1 MGSIQTE
8 PEGTREVDV
17 LIIGAGF
24 ASFNL
29 LNRLRKQGLSVKV
42 FEKGSGSGGIWHW
55 NQYPGARVDSDSPI
69 YQLFDSELYKDFT
82 FKERYSDWRE
92 LKRYFQYVEKKW
104 DLLKDI
110 EYNKCVDG
118 ARFDDSKNK
127 WLVECTDG
135 TQIQC
140 RWLIAAIGFAA
151 KKYVPKIKGL
161 GDFQGELYHTAVW
174 PQWGVNLK
182 NKRIAVIGTGASG
195 IQTIQE
201 AGPQAS
207 QLTVYQRTPN
217 YCLPMNQ
224 HPLDPAE
231 EAKKKAAGEY
241 DAAFK
246 KCYETFAGFT
256 YEFADRDTL
265 SDTPSQRAAFYHNLL
280 NEKGGFHF
288 WLGTYRD
295 MLFSSAA
302 NDEAYNF
309 WRQSVLAR
317 VPDPRKAA
325 LLAPAQKPHP
335 WGTKRPSL
343 EQNFYEVMSLP
354 SVDLVDLHTNPI
366 AEITETGIRSADG
379 THRAFDMIVLAT
391 GFDAVTG
398 SLAQLDV
405 RGPAGGSVAQH
416 WAPGLRSAMG
426 IALHGFPNLFFTYG
440 PQAPT
445 AFSNGPTCT
454 AVQCEWID
462 KALRLCAQGG
472 VERLE
477 ATAEAEEEWGARVRE
492 KWENSLFPLAKSW
505 YQGANIPGRRVEPLN
520 WAGGM
525 PAYIKALD
533 ESLENGMQGW
543 KTASR
548 AEKVSSV
555 KSG

>member
-1 MGSIQTE
+1 MGSIQNA
-8 PEGTREVDV
+8 PKGIREVDV

-24 ASFNL
+24 AAFNIM
-29 LNRLRKQGLSVKV
+29 NRLRKQGLSIKI

-69 YQLFDSELYKDFT
+69 YQLFDSELHKGFT
-82 FKERYSDWRE
+82 FKERYSDWKE
-92 LKRYFQYVEKKW
+92 LKRYFQYVEQQW

-110 EYNKCVDG
+110 EYNRCVEG
-118 ARFDDSKNK
+118 AQFDESKKK

-135 TQIQC
+135 TQVYC

-151 KKYVPKIKGL
+151 KKYTPKINGL

-207 QLTVYQRTPN
+207 HLTIYQRTPN

-231 EAKKKAAGEY
+231 EEKKKAAGEY
-241 DAAFK
+241 DAALRQ
-246 KCYETFAGFT
+246 CYNTFAGFT
-256 YEFADRDTL
+256 YEWVERDTFD
-265 SDTPSQRAAFYHNLL
+265 DTPEQREAFFHNLL
-280 NEKGGFHF
+280 IEQGGFKF
-288 WLGTYRD
+288 WLGGYRD
-295 MLFSSAA
+295 MLFDDAA
-302 NDEAYNF
+302 NDAAYDY
-309 WRQSVLAR
+309 WRRSVQRR
-317 VPDPRKAA
+317 VPDPRKAE
-325 LLAPAQKPHP
+325 LLAPKQKPHP

-343 EQNFYEVMSLP
+343 EQNFYEVVSLP
-354 SVDLVDLHTNPI
+354 HIDLVDVNAAPI
-366 AEITETGIRSADG
+366 QEITETGIRTADG
-379 THRAFDMIVLAT
+379 ELREFDMIVLAT

-398 SLAQLDV
+398 SLGQLNIRNAQ
-405 RGPAGGSVAQH
+405 GESVAQH
-416 WAPGLRSAMG
+416 WRDGLRTAMG
-426 IALHGFPNLFFTYG
+426 IALGGFPNFFYTYG

-454 AVQCEWID
+454 AVQAEWID
-462 KALRLCAQGG
+462 RAVQMARKSG

-477 ATAEAEEEWGARVRE
+477 PKREAEEEWTRAVRD
-492 KWENSLFPLAKSW
+492 KWDNSLFPRAKSW

-525 PAYIKALD
+525 PAYIKALHD
-533 ESLENGMQGW
+533 SLENGFQGW
-543 KTASR
+543 KTDVGSLGV
-548 AEKVSSV
+548 ESLSV
-555 KSG
+555 G

>member
-1 MGSIQTE
+1 M
-8 PEGTREVDV
+8 
-17 LIIGAGF
+17 
-24 ASFNL
+24 
-29 LNRLRKQGLSVKV
+29 RKQGLSIKI

-69 YQLFDSELYKDFT
+69 YQLFDSELHKGFT
-82 FKERYSDWRE
+82 FKERYSDWKE
-92 LKRYFQYVEKKW
+92 LKRYFQYVEQQW

-110 EYNKCVDG
+110 EYNRCVEG
-118 ARFDDSKNK
+118 AQFDESKKK

-135 TQIQC
+135 TQVYC

-151 KKYVPKIKGL
+151 KKYTPKIKGL

-207 QLTVYQRTPN
+207 HLTIYQRTPN

-231 EAKKKAAGEY
+231 EEKKKATGEY
-241 DAAFK
+241 DAALRQ
-246 KCYETFAGFT
+246 CYNTFAGFT
-256 YEFADRDTL
+256 YEWVERDTFD
-265 SDTPSQRAAFYHNLL
+265 DTPEQREAFFHNLL
-280 NEKGGFHF
+280 IEQGGFKF
-288 WLGTYRD
+288 WLGGYRD
-295 MLFSSAA
+295 MLFDDAA
-302 NDEAYNF
+302 NDAAYDY
-309 WRQSVLAR
+309 WRRSVQRR
-317 VPDPRKAA
+317 VPDPRKAE
-325 LLAPAQKPHP
+325 LLAPKQKPHP

-343 EQNFYEVMSLP
+343 EQNFYEVVSLP
-354 SVDLVDLHTNPI
+354 HVDLVDVNAAPI
-366 AEITETGIRSADG
+366 QEITETGIRTADG
-379 THRAFDMIVLAT
+379 ELREFDMIVLAT

-398 SLAQLDV
+398 SLGQLDI
-405 RGPAGGSVAQH
+405 RNAQGESVAQH
-416 WAPGLRSAMG
+416 WRDGLRTAMG
-426 IALHGFPNLFFTYG
+426 IALGGFPNFFYTYG

-454 AVQCEWID
+454 AVQAEWID
-462 KALRLCAQGG
+462 RAVRMARKSG

-477 ATAEAEEEWGARVRE
+477 PKREVEEEWTRAVRD
-492 KWENSLFPLAKSW
+492 KWDNSLFPRAKSW

-525 PAYIKALD
+525 PAYIKALHD
-533 ESLENGMQGW
+533 SLENGFQGW
-543 KTASR
+543 KTDVGSLGV
-548 AEKVSSV
+548 ESLSV
-555 KSG
+555 G